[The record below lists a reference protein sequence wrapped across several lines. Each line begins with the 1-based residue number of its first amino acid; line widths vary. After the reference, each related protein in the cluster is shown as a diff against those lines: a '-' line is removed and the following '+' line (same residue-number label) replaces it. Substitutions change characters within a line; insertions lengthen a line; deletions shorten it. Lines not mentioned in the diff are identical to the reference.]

1 MATEE
6 LLKRHH
12 LSKTGIR
19 EDMLKAF
26 MESPAPISVSE
37 LRERMTLDCDR
48 VTLYRNLKR
57 FTRKGI
63 LHEVIL
69 DKQDSKYVMPE
80 SILNPEQSYSEH
92 LHFKCVKCN
101 MVRCLTDQEIK
112 KVTLPEGFK
121 MLETN
126 FVVFGVCD
134 ECNKPGDF

>member
-1 MATEE
+1 
-6 LLKRHH
+6 
-12 LSKTGIR
+12 
-19 EDMLKAF
+19 MLQVF
-26 MESPAPISVSE
+26 IESSVPISVGE
-37 LRERMTLDCDR
+37 LKEKMTVDCDR

-57 FTRKGI
+57 FTNKGI

-69 DKQDSKYVMPE
+69 DKQDSKYVLPE
-80 SILNPEQSYSEH
+80 SLLNPEKSYSEH
-92 LHFKCVKCN
+92 LHFKCVNCK

-134 ECNKPGDF
+134 LCNKKEN